1 MPADAKPRLAWPMPG
16 DADMSPSRGLVF
28 KEEQIDEVLHRLFIA
43 VPGTSLRDEDRCKV
57 QEMQGLL
64 TEIAATVAHHSRRRE
79 LVMVDAAAGK
89 SVVGLLAAELI
100 LAPLGRSGRVTII
113 ERDAGRVAACQQAVT
128 RLQAPGVEVAI
139 THADVSDAQAWPTRP
154 DVVTALHAC
163 GPASDLIID
172 QTIATQARDLLLVPC
187 CTSKHVAAAALAERH
202 AEALA
207 IPRQAEVRRRFI
219 QSIVD
224 AERTLRLEAAG
235 WQTTVVA
242 FVAPT
247 VTPHNLLWRC
257 RYLGEAGRM
266 AEAAAARARLLR
278 I

>member
-1 MPADAKPRLAWPMPG
+1 
-16 DADMSPSRGLVF
+16 MSPPAASAF
-28 KEEQIDEVLHRLFIA
+28 TEEQLGRVLHRLFIGA
-43 VPGTSLRDEDRCKV
+43 PGAGLRDEDRCKLY
-57 QEMQGLL
+57 EMQGLL
-64 TEIAATVAHHSRRRE
+64 AEIAAAVARRSRRHT

-100 LAPLGRSGRVTII
+100 LAPTGRHARVHII
-113 ERDAGRVAACQQAVT
+113 ERDPRRVAACRQAMA
-128 RLQAPGVEVAI
+128 RLQAPGIDVEMTETDVA
-139 THADVSDAQAWPTRP
+139 DAKAWPAQP
-154 DVVTALHAC
+154 DIVVALHAC
-163 GPASDLIID
+163 GSASDLIID
-172 QTIATQARDLLLVPC
+172 QAIAVKARELLLVPC
-187 CTSKHVAAAALAERH
+187 CTSQHVAAAVLADRH
-202 AEALA
+202 ADALS
-207 IPRQAEVRRRFI
+207 IPRHAEVRRRFI

-257 RYLGEAGRM
+257 HLVGEPHRM
-266 AEAAAARARLLR
+266 AEAARQRACLLR

>member
-1 MPADAKPRLAWPMPG
+1 MPPG
-16 DADMSPSRGLVF
+16 ADMSPPAGMVF
-28 KEEQIDEVLHRLFIA
+28 DQDRIDGVLHRLFIGA
-43 VPGTSLRDEDRCKV
+43 PDTGLRDEDRRKV

-64 TEIAATVAHHSRRRE
+64 AEIAAAVARRSRRTK

-89 SVVGLLAAELI
+89 SVVGLLAAELV
-100 LAPLGRSGRVTII
+100 LAPMGRPGRVHII
-113 ERDAGRVAACQQAVT
+113 ERDARRVVACRQAVACL
-128 RLQAPGVEVAI
+128 RAPGVEVAI
-139 THADVSDAQAWPTRP
+139 AQADVGDAQAWPARP
-154 DVVTALHAC
+154 DLVLALHAC

-172 QTIATQARDLLLVPC
+172 RAIDVQARDLLLVPC
-187 CTSKHVAAAALAERH
+187 CTSRKVAAAALAERH

-207 IPRQAEVRRRFI
+207 MPRQAEVRRRFI

-257 RYLGEAGRM
+257 RHVGEPGRM
-266 AEAAAARARLLR
+266 AEAERARARLLH

>member
-1 MPADAKPRLAWPMPG
+1 
-16 DADMSPSRGLVF
+16 MSPSRIAFDRESL
-28 KEEQIDEVLHRLFIA
+28 DRVLHRLFIGA
-43 VPGTSLRDEDRCKV
+43 PGAGLRDEDRCKV
-57 QEMQGLL
+57 HEMQGFLA
-64 TEIAATVAHHSRRRE
+64 EIAATVARRSRRQN

-100 LAPLGRSGRVTII
+100 LAPLGRPALVHVI
-113 ERDAGRVAACQQAVT
+113 ERDPLRVAACRQAAS
-128 RLQAPGVEVAI
+128 RLQAPGIEVVI
-139 THADVSDAQAWPTRP
+139 SEADVADAQAWPARP
-154 DVVTALHAC
+154 DVVVALHAC

-172 QTIATQARDLLLVPC
+172 QAIVAQARDLLLVPC

-202 AEALA
+202 ADALE
-207 IPRQAEVRRRFI
+207 IPRHAEVRRRFI

-257 RYLGEAGRM
+257 QHVGEPGRM
-266 AEAAAARARLLR
+266 AEAARHRDRLLR
-278 I
+278 V